1 VEPLLYILTIL
12 LDNIRKKSQSRYIP
26 IGLDV
31 SKIQL
36 DFIQCVLRT
45 EFLDKQEYEKQ
56 I

>member
-1 VEPLLYILTIL
+1 MGVSIIYILTIL
-12 LDNIRKKSQSRYIP
+12 LDNIWKKSRYIP

-36 DFIQCVLRT
+36 DFVQCVLRT